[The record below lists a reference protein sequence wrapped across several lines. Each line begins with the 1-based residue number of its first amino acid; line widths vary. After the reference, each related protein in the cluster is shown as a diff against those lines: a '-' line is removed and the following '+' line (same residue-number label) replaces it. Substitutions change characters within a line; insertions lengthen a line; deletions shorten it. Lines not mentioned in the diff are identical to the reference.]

1 MPIRISLPQQTLELH
16 DERGSLLQRYVVSTA
31 RNGAGE
37 RNGSFCTPR
46 GRHIVRAKIGAG
58 ATANTVFVRRRPT
71 GELWTPQLAE
81 QFPGRDWI
89 LTRILWLSGKE
100 PGRNRLG
107 EVDTMRR
114 YIYLHGS
121 PDAVAMGT
129 PGSIGCVR
137 MRNSDI
143 IELFDRVPVHTPVD
157 IVEFAVEAGTWAEL
171 GDQAWQV
178 RDTVFVGEQHV
189 PPGIERDEHDAA
201 SRHVIARDSDG
212 CTIGTGRLLA
222 DGHLGRMAVL
232 ADWRG
237 KGVGRALLER
247 LLEEASLQ
255 GQENLALHAQTQ
267 ASGFYRRF
275 GFVEEGPEF
284 MEAGIPHRTMVR
296 RSCPP
301 GIPFR
306 GPAT

>member
-1 MPIRISLPQQTLELH
+1 MRIRISLPQQSLELH
-16 DERGSLLQRYVVSTA
+16 DEHGTLQCRYPVSTA

-37 RNGSFCTPR
+37 RSGSFCTPR

-58 ATANTVFVRRRPT
+58 AAANTVFVRRRPT
-71 GELWTPQLAE
+71 GELWTPEIAQR
-81 QFPGRDWI
+81 FPGRDWI

-107 EVDTMRR
+107 DVDTMRR

-121 PDAVAMGT
+121 PDTAAMGE

-137 MRNSDI
+137 MRNGDI
-143 IELFDRVPVHTPVD
+143 IELFERVPPYTPVD
-157 IVEFAVEAGTWAEL
+157 IVEFGVEAGAWTEI
-171 GDQAWQV
+171 GGQAWQV
-178 RDTVFVGEQHV
+178 RDAVFVGEQQV
-189 PPGIERDEHDAA
+189 PPAVERDEHDAA

-212 CTIGTGRLLA
+212 GAIGTGRLLA

-247 LLEEASLQ
+247 LLEEAAQL
-255 GQENLALHAQTQ
+255 GREHLALHAQTQ

-296 RSCPP
+296 RSRPP
-301 GIPFR
+301 
-306 GPAT
+306 AS

>member
-1 MPIRISLPQQTLELH
+1 MHIRISLPQQTLELH
-16 DERGSLLQRYVVSTA
+16 DGRGALLRRYPVSTA
-31 RNGAGE
+31 KNGAGE
-37 RNGSFCTPR
+37 QNGSFRTPR
-46 GRHIVRAKIGAG
+46 GRHIVRAKVGAG
-58 ATANTVFVRRRPT
+58 ETANTVFARRRPT
-71 GELWTPQLAE
+71 GETWTPQLAE

-121 PDAVAMGT
+121 PDTVAMGT

-137 MRNSDI
+137 MCNSDI
-143 IELFDRVPVHTPVD
+143 VELFDLIPAYTPVD
-157 IVEFAVEAGTWAEL
+157 IVEFGVEAGSWKEL
-171 GDQAWQV
+171 GEEARQV
-178 RDTVFVGEQHV
+178 REAVFVDEQKV
-189 PPGIERDEHDAA
+189 PRDIEWDEHDAV

-212 CTIGTGRLLA
+212 GAIGTGRLLT
-222 DGHLGRMAVL
+222 DGHIGRMAVL

-247 LLEEASLQ
+247 LLEEARQQ
-255 GQENLALHAQTQ
+255 GHTHLALHAQTQ

-296 RSCPP
+296 S
-301 GIPFR
+301 
-306 GPAT
+306 A

>member
-1 MPIRISLPQQTLELH
+1 MHIRISLPQQSLELH
-16 DERGSLLQRYVVSTA
+16 NERGTLLRRYLVSTA
-31 RNGAGE
+31 KNGAGE
-37 RNGSFCTPR
+37 QNGSFRTPR
-46 GRHIVRAKIGAG
+46 GRHIVRAKVGAG
-58 ATANTVFVRRRPT
+58 ETANTVFKQRRPT
-71 GELWTPQLAE
+71 GETWTPQLAE
-81 QFPGRDWI
+81 QFPDRDWI

-121 PDAVAMGT
+121 PDTVAMGT

-137 MRNSDI
+137 MRNPDI
-143 IELFDRVPVHTPVD
+143 VELFELVPPYTPVD
-157 IVEFAVEAGTWAEL
+157 IVEFGVDAGAWQEL
-171 GDQAWQV
+171 GEEARQV
-178 RDTVFVGEQHV
+178 RDAVFVAEQKV
-189 PPGIERDEHDAA
+189 PRDIEWDEHDAV

-212 CTIGTGRLLA
+212 GAIGTGRLLV
-222 DGHLGRMAVL
+222 DGHIGRMAVL

-237 KGVGRALLER
+237 KGIGRALLER
-247 LLEEASLQ
+247 LLEEARQQ
-255 GQENLALHAQTQ
+255 GHTHLALHAQTQ

-296 RSCPP
+296 S
-301 GIPFR
+301 
-306 GPAT
+306 A